1 MPSFFSGK
9 LENRTPELYMEI
21 RNLIMNKFH
30 ANPNTRIESKD
41 LSEISV
47 GDLNAKQE
55 IMEFLDYWGLINY
68 HPFPE
73 TESSLLNIDADEAEK
88 TDSLLEKLYQ
98 FDKEESCAQAI
109 PKSNV
114 ATPTLASRL
123 FPESSLADELMTA
136 EGPSVE
142 YHCNSCSADCS
153 RKRYHCQKQVCCFL
167 RVSFIDNMFFI
178 FQVHNKFLYEYVY
191 VCRYKYLLSSHCIV
205 LLMCFRI
212 LAPYTYPFSG
222 VISW

>member
-9 LENRTPELYMEI
+9 SENRSPELYMEI
-21 RNLIMNKFH
+21 RNWIMNKYH
-30 ANPNTRIESKD
+30 ANPNTKIELKD

-47 GDLNAKQE
+47 GDSDAKQE

-73 TESSLLNIDADEAEK
+73 TESSSLNIDADEAER
-88 TDSLLEKLYQ
+88 TDSLLDKLYQ
-98 FDKEESCAQAI
+98 FDKEESCAQAV
-109 PKSNV
+109 PRSNV
-114 ATPTLASRL
+114 ATPTLTSRL
-123 FPESSLADELMTA
+123 FPESSIADELMTA

-167 RVSFIDNMFFI
+167 RVSLVDNVFFI
-178 FQVHNKFLYEYVY
+178 FIGNHFYKY
-191 VCRYKYLLSSHCIV
+191 VCV
-205 LLMCFRI
+205 
-212 LAPYTYPFSG
+212 
-222 VISW
+222 